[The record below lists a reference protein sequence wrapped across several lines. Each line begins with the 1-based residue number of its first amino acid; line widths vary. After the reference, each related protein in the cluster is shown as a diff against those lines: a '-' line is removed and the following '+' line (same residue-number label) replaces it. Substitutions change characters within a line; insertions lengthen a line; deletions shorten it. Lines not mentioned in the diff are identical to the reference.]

1 MISDD
6 ITMQTLRASTNWFIA
21 TDSVTIA
28 LTPRVRTPKPGGAAD
43 WIDGPVRVPQK
54 FMLIAEPAFGGIVE
68 SGDGRQRQY
77 NYVLVGEWDAAIEPG
92 DWWVDSSGQH
102 WEVIG
107 MIPYNGYETKAG
119 VHSIGKHPVD

>member
-6 ITMQTLRASTNWFIA
+6 ITMQTLRDSTTWFIA

-28 LTPRVRTPKPGGAAD
+28 LTPRVKIPKPGGAAD
-43 WIDGPVRVPQK
+43 WVNGTPRAPQK
-54 FMLIAEPAFGGIVE
+54 FMLIAEPAFGGVVE

-77 NYVLVGEWDAAIEPG
+77 NYVLVGEWDAVIEPG

-102 WEVIG
+102 WEVVG

-119 VHSIGKHPVD
+119 VHSIGKRPVD

>member
-6 ITMQTLRASTNWFIA
+6 ITMQTLRDSTTWFIA

-28 LTPRVRTPKPGGAAD
+28 LTPRVKIPKPGGAAD
-43 WIDGPVRVPQK
+43 WVNGTPRAPQK
-54 FMLIAEPAFGGIVE
+54 FMLIAEQAFSGVVE

-77 NYVLVGEWDAAIEPG
+77 NYVLIGEWNAVIEPG

-102 WEVIG
+102 WEVVG

-119 VHSIGKHPVD
+119 VHSIGKYPVD